1 MLFRSIPVDTYKNW
15 NNPASWTEFPKSA
28 QPLWINWFSVKKI
41 PEHLILDSY
50 DTLIMQNDME
60 KIAIQKFDISY
71 SYDYFPGE
79 FLLKYKTEY
88 SGSPVMHISV
98 TRPDGLTLKLLS
110 TSLPHSEQVTVYSDK
125 IFSTNESIRKNLKLQ
140 DGRFSYPLQ
149 TKTAKEIIFAKTDS
163 AEVLKGNYEFVITLY
178 GSDNLDSRLIVGGK
192 VFGIAGTVELRRDLV
207 IGLLWGTPVAL

>member
-1 MLFRSIPVDTYKNW
+1 MDYSELKSSFTKQRTGLVGLGILGCLIIASIFTIIAIPVDTYKNW

-60 KIAIQKFDISY
+60 KIVIQKFDISY

-125 IFSTNESIRKNLKLQ
+125 IFSTKI
-140 DGRFSYPLQ
+140 GR
-149 TKTAKEIIFAKTDS
+149 AH
-163 AEVLKGNYEFVITLY
+163 V
-178 GSDNLDSRLIVGGK
+178 
-192 VFGIAGTVELRRDLV
+192 
-207 IGLLWGTPVAL
+207 